1 MSLAR
6 GISTAMRTAIAGDN
20 LRDDE
25 RARTMQEKNIALAE
39 EKAGYGR
46 DQMDLNRAMSLA
58 KQLGV
63 SKNGGLELDIPKLT
77 EILKTGRASN
87 KFNSTAE
94 ELASLIANTD
104 YTARKNEGFAFNG
117 FTIGPENTLTMRG
130 SYAGQDG
137 EKVATTGGGAG
148 ADEEVAFATVDQV
161 ATLLSDQYNQMWSKR
176 ANAGAY
182 NEITDKQRLAGTF
195 DQVDTNRQTVRKAVG
210 DLREQV
216 DTFLASSNDPAYKA
230 AARKLKGAL
239 GQPGLSDDDKL
250 EILRDFGSK
259 LDLPVGEILT
269 PEVQA
274 ATAQASTPTSTAAST
289 STAAP
294 TQDNSAEIARLE
306 ERLAKVPIGRPGAAR
321 KKALKKQIAELKA
334 EGTTQADSAPE
345 ITNLAQRVEESV
357 VSGAEQVVRATPQ
370 ELAALKQSLEAKGV
384 KSFEELNKATREEQ
398 IVILSVLSSASYVP
412 EDQQLQY
419 REELRNL
426 TETGTLSYDSKS
438 LDKARNDARG
448 TQVSEAN
455 SLRSLEQLQQDVGE
469 KTAGKVQEAQTSFRD
484 ALYGKGEG
492 KDRQITNELQWNQ
505 KTVRTKIFGPSG
517 AFSQLFEEYSA
528 ADDAVGDKA
537 SGVGNITGR
546 KRDRIRKELN
556 SMYSQVVQAMNES
569 GDYEWSW
576 LTRDTADGVITDDTF
591 QRIRLTADETGFE
604 VIDPA
609 SGQPTGDTI
618 PASDISRIMGRRY
631 FQDFKNELKTAK
643 R

>member
-77 EILKTGRASN
+77 EILKTGRTNN
-87 KFNSTAE
+87 KFNSVAE

-195 DQVDTNRQTVRKAVG
+195 DQVETNRQTVRKAVG

-259 LDLPVGEILT
+259 LDLPVGEIIT

-294 TQDNSAEIARLE
+294 PQDNSAEIARLE

-384 KSFEELNKATREEQ
+384 KSFEELNRATREEQ

-419 REELRNL
+419 KEELRNL

-438 LDKARNDARG
+438 LDKARNDSRN

-455 SLRSLEQLQQDVGE
+455 SLRSLEQLQQEVGE
-469 KTAGKVQEAQTSFRD
+469 KTAGKVQKAQTSFRD
-484 ALYGKGEG
+484 ALYGQGEG

-528 ADDAVGDKA
+528 ADDAVGDGA

-569 GDYEWSW
+569 GEYEWSW

-591 QRIRLTADETGFE
+591 QRIRLTADESGFE
-604 VIDPA
+604 VVDPA

-618 PASDISRIMGRRY
+618 PASDISRIMGKRY
-631 FQDFKNELKTAK
+631 FEDFKNELKTAK